1 MHPIKGDIEFVASTP
16 AMPVF
21 RSPVRC
27 VSATKIYEALTET
40 KIVISRVVL
49 CTISDCIFKDHL
61 ELSNGTE
68 IFFRLICTS
77 LGCPAPLYAIFDGR
91 RPLLDRHQTK
101 CVGIGLDDIERE
113 KLRILMLET

>member
-1 MHPIKGDIEFVASTP
+1 M
-16 AMPVF
+16 
-21 RSPVRC
+21 
-27 VSATKIYEALTET
+27 
-40 KIVISRVVL
+40 SRVMQQTFL
-49 CTISDCIFKDHL
+49 MGASDKGRHL
-61 ELSNGTE
+61 ELSNGIE